1 MPTYK
6 YVAVNLQKQKFKGK
20 YIANDENDL
29 ASQLAKQNLYLV
41 SASEYKGG
49 TPSSFFTLGTGKI
62 KLPELTSFCRQFSI
76 MISSGIQVLDCLNI
90 MRNQSFSKYFRSILQ
105 VVYDDVKSGEMLSSS
120 LEKHKNV
127 FPEFFISMVR
137 IGEESGNLD
146 MVFVS
151 LAEYYEKDAAIKRK
165 VKAAMIYPGILML
178 LTIGITVLMLT
189 YVVPTFKNVMST
201 LEVPIEGITAVA
213 YGISDFLI
221 AYWRWILVGV
231 IVLLGGLI
239 LFLKTKTGRYLF
251 DKFKVRCVFMRKITT
266 GLISARFARSLSILL
281 SSGMDLASSLDATTA
296 ILVNRYVQKKFREA
310 SEEVHHGMTITNSF
324 KKYRLFPPMLI
335 QMISVGENSNSLDE
349 VLSRSCGFFDEQV
362 EFSLNSLTS
371 KLQPIILLIMAV
383 IVGTLF
389 IAIYSPMLSIMN
401 TLA

>member
-239 LFLKTKTGRYLF
+239 FFLKTKTGRYLF

>member
-146 MVFVS
+146 MIFVS

>member
-105 VVYDDVKSGEMLSSS
+105 VVYDDVKSGEMLSNS

-165 VKAAMIYPGILML
+165 VKAAMIYPGILTI
-178 LTIGITVLMLT
+178 LTIGITVLMLA
-189 YVVPTFKNVMST
+189 YVVPTFKKVMST

>member
-221 AYWRWILVGV
+221 VYWRWILVGV

-239 LFLKTKTGRYLF
+239 FFLKTKTGRYLF

>member
-1 MPTYK
+1 MPTFK